1 MFLGHSGFL
10 LLSKHHCEIPE
21 KLNLGGHKW
30 TPRHAYFCK
39 IPHKSHWNVN
49 DSSELGMQENRRHAV
64 SCSEW
69 DAIDRS
75 CVVQPPHNSRDSLP
89 ARMMICEVRCPN
101 SFDGSRLFD
110 RIIEGAIALPVCLV
124 TGICQKIY
132 TPFKLDYCVSVYCTS
147 ICLTI

>member
-1 MFLGHSGFL
+1 MFLGQSGFL
-10 LLSKHHCEIPE
+10 LLSKHPCEIPE

-30 TPRHAYFCK
+30 TPKRAYFCK

-49 DSSELGMQENRRHAV
+49 DSSERGMQENRRHAV
-64 SCSEW
+64 SCSKW

-75 CVVQPPHNSRDSLP
+75 CVMEPPHNSRDSLP

-101 SFDGSRLFD
+101 SFDGSPKEFLRDL
-110 RIIEGAIALPVCLV
+110 LLCLV

-132 TPFKLDYCVSVYCTS
+132 NSFELDYCVSVCCNCTS
-147 ICLTI
+147 ICLTIQV